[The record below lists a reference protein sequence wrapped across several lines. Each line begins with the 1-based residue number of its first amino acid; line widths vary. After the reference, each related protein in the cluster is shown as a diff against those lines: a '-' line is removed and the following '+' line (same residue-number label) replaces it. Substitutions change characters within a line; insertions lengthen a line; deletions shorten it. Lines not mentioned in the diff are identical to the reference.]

1 MSEDFDVLN
10 MRIIRHIIIIAAI
23 IFAAGCEEEGV
34 NVPKPKAPMYGYLEF
49 GEEEIPIEFVR
60 PSYGGDWV
68 MVMLSPLTDSTNLTT
83 NAIIGLRTELL
94 DQEQDVER
102 IFCIDDY
109 VVVYE
114 DPQCYYAPFRHL
126 QSGTMFMSMD
136 ESSISVDVDV
146 VLFDGT
152 PLRYH
157 CDKLPLQ

>member
-1 MSEDFDVLN
+1 
-10 MRIIRHIIIIAAI
+10 
-23 IFAAGCEEEGV
+23 
-34 NVPKPKAPMYGYLEF
+34 
-49 GEEEIPIEFVR
+49 
-60 PSYGGDWV
+60 
-68 MVMLSPLTDSTNLTT
+68 MVMLSPLTDSSNLTT

-102 IFCIDDY
+102 IYCIDDY

-114 DPQCYYAPFRHL
+114 DPQCYYASFRRL
-126 QSGTMFMSMD
+126 QSGTIFMSKD
-136 ESSISVDVDV
+136 ESGISVDVDV